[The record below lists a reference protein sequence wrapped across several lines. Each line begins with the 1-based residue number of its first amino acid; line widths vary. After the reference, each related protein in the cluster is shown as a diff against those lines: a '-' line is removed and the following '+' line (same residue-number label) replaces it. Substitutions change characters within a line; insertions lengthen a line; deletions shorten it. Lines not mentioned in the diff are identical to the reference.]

1 MVNPRLTLLQR
12 DILDA
17 FFQRENRFFLTGG
30 AALSGF
36 YLGHRETHDLDLFT
50 LVDALDDGV
59 ALVGE
64 IARQASASFESIHRT
79 RLSPLAGAEGL
90 GSADS

>member
-1 MVNPRLTLLQR
+1 
-12 DILDA
+12 
-17 FFQRENRFFLTGG
+17 
-30 AALSGF
+30 
-36 YLGHRETHDLDLFT
+36 LDLFT